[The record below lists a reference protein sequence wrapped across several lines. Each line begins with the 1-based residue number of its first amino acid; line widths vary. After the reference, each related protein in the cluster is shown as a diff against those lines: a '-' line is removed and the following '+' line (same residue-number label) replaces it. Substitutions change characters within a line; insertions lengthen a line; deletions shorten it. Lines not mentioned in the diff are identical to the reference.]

1 MSLLV
6 PDCDFDR
13 QKFYL
18 SLLVPDCDF
27 ARVGFYLSCS
37 FTLMISLGGGFICLC
52 SPLPAK
58 LRSAGVLFVF
68 VLPCRQNSARRGFY
82 LSLFSPAGKTPLGGS
97 YLPRCGGFACLS
109 ARRSFPCGAVKFRRA
124 ARFRSLK
131 DSGEFKRQ
139 ALVAQFGFV
148 VFRRLPLFCGAAVVF
163 PLGKNSFA
171 CIIVFGRSP
180 PFNAEFFYGFRRNA
194 AVGRNSAPFKMTA
207 V

>member
-1 MSLLV
+1 M
-6 PDCDFDR
+6 
-13 QKFYL
+13 
-18 SLLVPDCDF
+18 
-27 ARVGFYLSCS
+27 
-37 FTLMISLGGGFICLC
+37 
-52 SPLPAK
+52 
-58 LRSAGVLFVF
+58 
-68 VLPCRQNSARRGFY
+68 
-82 LSLFSPAGKTPLGGS
+82 SLFSPAGKTPLGGG

-194 AVGRNSAPFKMTA
+194 AVGRRQCPVQKRRRPDRALTPPPPASSAARRKAAQADKCGKYAKDKHKYISVRPPRKNA
-207 V
+207 PAGANIHRR